1 MKQFVINNWYLFVAL
16 VVVLALLAYDLLKF
30 KLFGVEA
37 AAPGRAVQLM
47 NHESA
52 VVIDVGEPAE
62 FKAGHIPG
70 AVNIP
75 VGSLKDSVDKLD
87 KYKEKPVLLCC
98 RSGNRSAKGAMLF
111 KRSGFT
117 NVYNLSG
124 GMLAWQ
130 KENLPLEK

>member
-30 KLFGVEA
+30 RLLGIQTA
-37 AAPGRAVQLM
+37 PPGRAVQLM

-52 VVIDVGEPAE
+52 VIIDVGEPSE

-70 AVNIP
+70 AMNVP
-75 VGSLKDSVDKLD
+75 VGSLQDSVDKLG

-98 RSGNRSAKGAMLF
+98 RSGNRSAKGAMVL
-111 KRSGFT
+111 KRHGFA

-124 GMLAWQ
+124 GMSAWQ